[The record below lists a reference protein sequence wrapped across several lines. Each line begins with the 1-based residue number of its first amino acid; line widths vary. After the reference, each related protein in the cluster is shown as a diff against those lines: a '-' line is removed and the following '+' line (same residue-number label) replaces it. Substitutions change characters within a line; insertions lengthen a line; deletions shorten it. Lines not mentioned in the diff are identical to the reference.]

1 MVWLTRTI
9 CYRVNIKPYHDK
21 DDLLN
26 PDRIVVAH
34 YEQLSEYLVLLFGPH
49 QKLRTSPILKKILW
63 FLSTGSS
70 LTCACFESI
79 SLANGILSFILKK
92 AEGKRCIEGN
102 DFGPN
107 GIECRRTR
115 RNGLDLVERK
125 FAIIANRI
133 LLTRIYKW
141 LNTSMGFYR
150 IIF

>member
-1 MVWLTRTI
+1 MVWLLVQFV
-9 CYRVNIKPYHDK
+9 RVNIKPYHDK
-21 DDLLN
+21 DVLLN
-26 PDRIVVAH
+26 PDCNVVAH
-34 YEQLSEYLVLLFGPH
+34 YEQLSESVVLSFVRRLN
-49 QKLRTSPILKKILW
+49 LRTSPILKTILW

-70 LTCACFESI
+70 LTCAGFEGMYA
-79 SLANGILSFILKK
+79 ANGILSFILKK

-102 DFGPN
+102 DFGQN

-115 RNGLDLVERK
+115 RNGPDLVERK

-133 LLTRIYKW
+133 LLTRFYKW